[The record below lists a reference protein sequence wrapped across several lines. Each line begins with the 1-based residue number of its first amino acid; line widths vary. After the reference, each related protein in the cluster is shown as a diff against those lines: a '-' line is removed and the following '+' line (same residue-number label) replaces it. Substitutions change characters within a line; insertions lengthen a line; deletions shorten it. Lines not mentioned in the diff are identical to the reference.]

1 MVSSWI
7 EVLHTL
13 APVFNLWTI
22 RAYVVVK
29 VFGNGAS
36 GGGGGSKDP
45 PCRHCH
51 PVTGL
56 IPSLSEDIVVGHSPL
71 DLQLS
76 DRSGLLPPQ
85 KKVQTCGAVKGL
97 NGGER
102 RVRQTA
108 RPRSPVIVLTLPIA
122 SAILGT
128 GDISISVTVLST
140 SVRSKQYKGF
150 SRIGDL
156 IEDLRLYLTTCQHSC
171 CPSPVHVDCE
181 YITTNELQVIN
192 RFVSKEF

>member
-1 MVSSWI
+1 M
-7 EVLHTL
+7 
-13 APVFNLWTI
+13 
-22 RAYVVVK
+22 
-29 VFGNGAS
+29 
-36 GGGGGSKDP
+36 
-45 PCRHCH
+45 
-51 PVTGL
+51 
-56 IPSLSEDIVVGHSPL
+56 VGHSPL

-102 RVRQTA
+102 RVHQTA
-108 RPRSPVIVLTLPIA
+108 RPRSPVIVLTLTIA
-122 SAILGT
+122 SVILRT

-140 SVRSKQYKGF
+140 SARSKQYKGF

-171 CPSPVHVDCE
+171 CPLTCSRRLCVYV
-181 YITTNELQVIN
+181 TTKELQVTN
-192 RFVSKEF
+192 RFVSKTFRALLHVLVI